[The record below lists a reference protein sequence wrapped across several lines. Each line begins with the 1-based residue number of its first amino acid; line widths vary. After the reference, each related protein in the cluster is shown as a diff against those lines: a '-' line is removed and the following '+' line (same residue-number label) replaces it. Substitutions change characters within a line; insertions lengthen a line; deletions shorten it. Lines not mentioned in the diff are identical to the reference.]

1 MKKLIVVIL
10 ALISFS
16 GTQSEELDRKL
27 NIPEKIRKELNE
39 DMHLIQ
45 SLMNQIL
52 DSMSRAQWQV
62 IYDNAKNMETDF
74 ILKQKM
80 DKKSKELLMKTL
92 PKDYIQSDKQFHYW
106 ASVLAAGAKKKNG
119 AMITRAYAGL
129 VNTCITCHAEHA
141 PYLFKDFKDYTPPKK
156 EDPKAI
162 YKHPDDWR

>member
-1 MKKLIVVIL
+1 MKRLFIVLL
-10 ALISFS
+10 ALISLS
-16 GTQSEELDRKL
+16 GIHSEELDRKL

-39 DMHLIQ
+39 DMQVIQ

-52 DSMSRAQWQV
+52 DSMSRAQWQT
-62 IYDNAKNMETDF
+62 IYENAKNLETDF

-80 DKKSKELLMKTL
+80 SKKDKELLMKSL
-92 PKDYIQSDKQFHYW
+92 PKGYIKSDKQFHYW

-119 AMITRAYAGL
+119 AMITKGYAGL
-129 VNTCITCHAEHA
+129 VNTCITCHAEYA
-141 PYLFKDFKDYTPPKK
+141 PYLFKDFKDYTPPKQ